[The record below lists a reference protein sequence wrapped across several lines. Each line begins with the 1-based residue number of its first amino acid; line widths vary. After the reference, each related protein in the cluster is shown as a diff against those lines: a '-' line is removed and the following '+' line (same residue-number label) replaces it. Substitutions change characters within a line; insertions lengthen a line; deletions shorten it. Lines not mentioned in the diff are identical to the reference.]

1 MAVITKSKNA
11 QQVSS
16 AKVHDAA
23 GVLVY
28 PKNTRFYI
36 GTAGKKKMVIL
47 GIFLGFIMVDSV
59 ILMVNTN
66 G

>member
-28 PKNTRFYI
+28 PKKTPAVLHRCNNWKNKNMEISVSGDISWFY
-36 GTAGKKKMVIL
+36 
-47 GIFLGFIMVDSV
+47 
-59 ILMVNTN
+59 N